1 MFHKVN
7 TLKKQ
12 LSLPQNMIST
22 LRKYFNFY
30 NNNILHNGFL
40 TSVASSALGTG
51 RKKEALPL

>member
-40 TSVASSALGTG
+40 TAVASSALGAKQITFTVM
-51 RKKEALPL
+51 